1 MAIFSQ
7 RFGSAAGTVLDV
19 QALGISGVT
28 DITVTGVKMTITAS
42 EPKRTAYITLDIDG
56 DSFEIDLEFADEAF
70 NAVGITGKKLEAPA
84 PL

>member
-1 MAIFSQ
+1 MGIYSQ

-28 DITVTGVKMTITAS
+28 NLEITGVKLIVTAT
-42 EPKRTAYITLDIDG
+42 EPKRVAFITLDID
-56 DSFEIDLEFADEAF
+56 SESYEIDLEFTDESF